1 MVHFSPIDIGNG
13 WTDIDGD
20 STVLFFYVKETS
32 LEWIRLN
39 PRGLSEIYS
48 YDFKL
53 TEGMS

>member
-1 MVHFSPIDIGNG
+1 LTTDFAIDIGNG